1 METRFRQTPHVT
13 SGFSRRE
20 RTRQNPWCQP
30 PQQPPL
36 PHPSYL
42 GAGGLMAPHA
52 KTQNLATTAS
62 PDIFPLGLHQRP
74 IFLMPPPKAGPSLL
88 CPPVPQPY
96 FSDASFSVG
105 YRIPPTVEPGDLYG
119 GMEHKWKRC
128 FTALFQNLPHVWIFG
143 VCEAEY
149 SEWSVFRDMA
159 KVRFSCQHCGR
170 GWSSMNSSAVFYYA
184 WDADAECGHI
194 RFSLKGQKCK
204 VCKPSHFETP
214 MWYPEEV
221 QKVMTNLY
229 YEVSSRMYGFYT
241 PPMIKN
247 RRHGRP
253 RAHHDSSMCQGCH
266 QKICQAT
273 KTDSSFSSL
282 ENKK

>member
-1 METRFRQTPHVT
+1 METRFRQAPHVT

-20 RTRQNPWCQP
+20 RTRQNPWCP
-30 PQQPPL
+30 SLQQPPL
-36 PHPSYL
+36 PHPASL
-42 GAGGLMAPHA
+42 GAGGQMAPHP
-52 KTQNLATTAS
+52 KTQNLTTTAS
-62 PDIFPLGLHQRP
+62 PDIFPLGLYHQRP
-74 IFLMPPPKAGPSLL
+74 IFLMPAPRAGPSFL

-149 SEWSVFRDMA
+149 SDWSVFRDMA
-159 KVRFSCQHCGR
+159 KVRFSCQ
-170 GWSSMNSSAVFYYA
+170 
-184 WDADAECGHI
+184 
-194 RFSLKGQKCK
+194 
-204 VCKPSHFETP
+204 
-214 MWYPEEV
+214 
-221 QKVMTNLY
+221 VMTNLY

-241 PPMIKN
+241 PPMIKS

-253 RAHHDSSMCQGCH
+253 RANHDSSMCQGCH

-273 KTDSSFSSL
+273 KTDSSFPSL
-282 ENKK
+282 EKKKQV